1 MGSTLQI
8 YISSFHYVRKDLEM
22 VQNHREETKKF
33 VFSMWPEPDFLKVS
47 V

>member
-8 YISSFHYVRKDLEM
+8 YISSFRYVRKDLEM
-22 VQNHREETKKF
+22 VQNHREEVKEFT
-33 VFSMWPEPDFLKVS
+33 FSMWPEPDFLNVS